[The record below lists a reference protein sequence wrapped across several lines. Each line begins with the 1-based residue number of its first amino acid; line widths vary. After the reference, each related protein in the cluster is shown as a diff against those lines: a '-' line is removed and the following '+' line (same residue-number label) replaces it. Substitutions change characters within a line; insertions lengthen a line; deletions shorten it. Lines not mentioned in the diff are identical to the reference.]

1 MTTFLYNDFTTTA
14 QLDEQYDIEASV
26 TDFDGYVREFIAQS
40 QAVRAELPN
49 QLDVPYGPTLDET
62 FDVFFPPQ
70 GVTEALRP
78 AVFFVHGG
86 YWRATTSKEWS
97 YVAKGLAAQGVV
109 TVVENY
115 TLAPKVAIAE
125 IVRQHRAAFSF
136 LWRNAERFGIDRE
149 RIVVVGHSA
158 GAHGVVEL
166 LATDWVGDY
175 GLPAQPYLGA
185 IAVSGVYDLR
195 PLPHT
200 FLARTLDFTWQSAEA
215 LSPILHIPR
224 KLAPLMLPYG
234 LRETAEFR
242 RQTIDYAQA
251 CIERGMPVELLALDL
266 DHFNILDDLAAGSGP
281 MFQRII
287 RWLGMDARPM

>member
-1 MTTFLYNDFTTTA
+1 MTTALYKHFTTTA
-14 QLDEQYDIEASV
+14 QLDKQYDIEASV
-26 TDFDGYVREFIAQS
+26 ADFDGYVRQFIAQS
-40 QAVRAELPN
+40 QATRAELPN
-49 QLDVPYGPTLDET
+49 LLDVPYGPTLDET
-62 FDVFFPPQ
+62 FDVFFPLQASPN
-70 GVTEALRP
+70 ALRP

-97 YVAKGLAAQGVV
+97 YIAKGLAELGVV

-115 TLAPKVAIAE
+115 ALAPKVAIAE

-136 LWRNAERFGIDRE
+136 LWHNAEGFGIDRE
-149 RIVVVGHSA
+149 CIVVIGHSA

-166 LATDWVGDY
+166 LATDWAGDY
-175 GLPAQPYLGA
+175 GLPDQPYLGA

-200 FLARTLDFTWQSAEA
+200 FLTETLDFTWQSAEA
-215 LSPILHIPR
+215 LSPILRIPAQ
-224 KLAPLMLPYG
+224 LPPLMMPYG

-251 CIERGMPVELLALDL
+251 CMERGVPVELLALDL

-281 MFQRII
+281 MVQRII
-287 RWLGMDARPM
+287 RWLKLEVAQA